1 MSFDPLSHIKENM
14 NGGYQAAPAARVQ
27 IAKHEVIERTKR
39 RAAAAGLEVNGEMGA
54 IMLAVFSELQNIYIT
69 GGAGTG
75 KTTFLKHVLIPELEH
90 RGLAYHITAS
100 TGIAGTHVD
109 GKTLHSFLGIGLG
122 PEWPPGAP
130 ILRMDAADIEEI
142 YNATYERWQNNPR
155 IPAAMRE
162 GLTKKLIGTEVI
174 LLEEVSMISGWG
186 LLGYVDFF
194 LKKVRRKPT
203 PFGGIQMVFIGD
215 FGQLPPVE
223 KWPWIGPFGAVPDWA
238 FRCTA
243 WSEAGVQPMKF
254 SKIHRQ
260 KAGWYTDFLNE
271 TRDGNP
277 ISPLH
282 LSHLRQHLIPGAT
295 PATHPNFTFLCS
307 TNKEADID
315 NQQALN
321 HYPGETMVC
330 QAFFD
335 VRQEQLKRSE
345 TLEEVQRRLIE
356 GKAALREVLRLR
368 LGLPVLLTVNSATEG
383 YVNGT
388 KGFVHKF
395 IKDTADPTKV
405 AIVEVRVPNPKWSQR
420 DRARFTPEELAR
432 VETHDTIHAI
442 GIRWWSRSSA
452 EPPDDVEPINP
463 KEFAEALAA
472 GRIMPVRHRHPV
484 VGQFPLIPA
493 SSITTHKSQGMSL
506 DDVVIRPERAFAPGQ
521 VYVALSRLRS
531 PDGLV
536 VTSMDLPI
544 FADKT
549 AAAFNQS
556 VQSFSVDMGDP
567 VEVAPPK
574 LVQPPAP
581 PEALPAFA
589 PRPPTGPTPVV
600 ITPQSYPGI
609 RGKSCDS
616 LVIDEVATFEIDD
629 DDIPY

>member
-54 IMLAVFSELQNIYIT
+54 IMLAVFSELKNIYIT

-130 ILRMDAADIEEI
+130 ILNMHADDIEDI

-162 GLTKKLIGTEVI
+162 GLTKKLIGAEVI

-194 LKKVRRKPT
+194 LKKVRRKPK
-203 PFGGIQMVFIGD
+203 PFGGVQMVFIGD

-223 KWPWIGPFGAVPDWA
+223 KWQGWRPDWA
-238 FRCTA
+238 FMCEAWTA
-243 WSEAGVQPMKF
+243 AGVQPMKF

-315 NQQALN
+315 NQQALA

-335 VRQEQLKRSE
+335 VRQEQLKRNE
-345 TLEEVQRRLIE
+345 NIEEVQRRLIE
-356 GKAALREVLRLR
+356 GKAALREVLHLR

-405 AIVEVRVPNPKWSQR
+405 VIVEVRVPNPKWSQR
-420 DRARFTPEELAR
+420 DRERFTPEELAR

-452 EPPDDVEPINP
+452 EPPDDVESVDP
-463 KEFAEALAA
+463 KKFAEELSTT
-472 GRIMPVRHRHPV
+472 GRIPAVRHRYPV

-556 VQSFSVDMGDP
+556 VQSFSVDMGAP

-574 LVQPPAP
+574 LIQPVAP
-581 PEALPAFA
+581 PEALPAYA
-589 PRPPTGPTPVV
+589 PPTGPQPVGA
-600 ITPQSYPGI
+600 P
-609 RGKSCDS
+609 
-616 LVIDEVATFEIDD
+616 LEIDEN
-629 DDIPY
+629 DIPY